1 MITYYDDRSVQVTS
15 TAIRVDG
22 RTLPAR
28 RDQPWSGTGGAAAPG
43 GCSPGGARS
52 APRWPGRWW
61 PRVLGIGLAVWL
73 HRSPTV
79 TVAIVGA
86 SVLVGLAVGPVA
98 DFLFEHLDRSYARGS
113 RQLEMWARWRGQ
125 PVRLLRTGDAL
136 RFGQIY
142 RAVQRAME
150 NAAPAA
156 PTRPPPGPVSRSSGQ
171 HGRTAAPHRGPGTSG
186 PPGRPPATT
195 ASPGHR
201 RSDPPGV

>member
-22 RTLPAR
+22 RTFPLAELSMVWHR
-28 RDQPWSGTGGAAAPG
+28 RGSRSWRVLAGRGAIGAALAGPLV
-43 GCSPGGARS
+43 A
-52 APRWPGRWW
+52 AL
-61 PRVLGIGLAVWL
+61 LGVGLAVVL

-79 TVAIVGA
+79 TLAIVGV
-86 SVLVGLAVGPVA
+86 SVLVGLGVGPLA

-125 PVRLLRTGDAL
+125 PVRLLSTGDAL

-150 NAAPAA
+150 STPAPARGQKA
-156 PTRPPPGPVSRSSGQ
+156 IGPSGSSPRPRSR
-171 HGRTAAPHRGPGTSG
+171 P
-186 PPGRPPATT
+186 
-195 ASPGHR
+195 
-201 RSDPPGV
+201 